1 VKNDLQISH
10 WEREYKKASRAL
22 ADAIRDEH
30 VWNVIGRVT
39 HAIAM
44 LNELKYRA
52 IAIGFEKHPQPP
64 KEGI

>member
-1 VKNDLQISH
+1 MKNDLQISH

-64 KEGI
+64 KEGT